1 MAKKS
6 KADYKIKS
14 SHGEKIF
21 RVANIIFMCLL
32 CVITIYP
39 LFYILIYSLN
49 EGTDSLRGGLYL
61 FPRVFTTF
69 NFEYVLSNGVIKN
82 SYLVDVY
89 KRQDLYP
96 QTEDGL
102 PVYALGV
109 MNDMQLFS
117 IFLKAV

>member
-61 FPRVFTTF
+61 FRGFLQPLILNMSSVT
-69 NFEYVLSNGVIKN
+69 VL
-82 SYLVDVY
+82 
-89 KRQDLYP
+89 
-96 QTEDGL
+96 
-102 PVYALGV
+102 
-109 MNDMQLFS
+109 
-117 IFLKAV
+117 LKIRIWLRLEGPY

>member
-49 EGTDSLRGGLYL
+49 EGTDSLR
-61 FPRVFTTF
+61 
-69 NFEYVLSNGVIKN
+69 
-82 SYLVDVY
+82 
-89 KRQDLYP
+89 
-96 QTEDGL
+96 
-102 PVYALGV
+102 
-109 MNDMQLFS
+109 
-117 IFLKAV
+117 